1 MSGIIPVIHPKYDII
16 PLDINVEFHGILH
29 YQHQSTRHPIGNGK
43 RIEDMGIQMRY
54 NNDEH
59 PKMYLYRRI
68 VAAKVFIDEHYDQKL
83 DLAHLSAQAC
93 FSKFHFLRTFKT
105 AYGKSPHQYLTQVR
119 IEAAKALLKQRRISV
134 TDVCIRV
141 GFESTPS
148 FIHLFKKNTGVSPD
162 AFRKNHDQEMKSMA
176 QSPLSFVPG
185 CFAASNGWSK

>member
-1 MSGIIPVIHPKYDII
+1 MLRLTNEKDVTLI
-16 PLDINVEFHGILH
+16 LLNINVEFHGTSHSQL
-29 YQHQSTRHPIGNGK
+29 QSTRHPKCNGK

-59 PKMYLYRRI
+59 PKMYVYRRI

-119 IEAAKALLKQRRISV
+119 IEAAKALLKQRIPV

-162 AFRKNHDQEMKSMA
+162 AFRKNHLHKMKSIA
-176 QSPLSFVPG
+176 RSPLSYVPG
-185 CFAASNGWSK
+185 CFAAKQRLV